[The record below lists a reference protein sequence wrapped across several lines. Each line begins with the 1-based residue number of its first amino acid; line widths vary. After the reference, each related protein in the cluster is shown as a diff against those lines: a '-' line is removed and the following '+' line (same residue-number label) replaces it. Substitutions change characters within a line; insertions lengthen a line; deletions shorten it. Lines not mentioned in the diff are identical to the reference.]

1 VDSVSSFLGSGDFV
15 IALVVA
21 ALIAVSAFLSIAET
35 ALLRM
40 TRSRAQAMIEDGK
53 WGSRNLLHLTSH
65 PDRFMNP
72 LKLMVLSCLLLEAA
86 IVGAVFEHDHGLRGL
101 IISSVVN
108 VFVVYVLADAV
119 PRLWALEHM
128 ERAAQLTATPVSLL
142 VRLWPIRLVSSAAI
156 AVANMLLP
164 GRASKES
171 QYVSE
176 DEILALADA
185 AVEEDV
191 IQAEERELIEQIIEF
206 GDTIC
211 REIMVP
217 RPDMI
222 TVDDDAT
229 VSDALDIS
237 LTAGRSRVPVC
248 GEGID
253 DIVGVTYAKDL
264 MRADRNGRENEVITR
279 VMRRAHFVPETKR
292 IAELLP
298 EMQARKFHLAVV
310 VDEYGGT
317 AGIVTLEDVLEELVG
332 EIVDEF
338 DREVPMVLRLPGGS
352 FRVQARMPI
361 DEVEELLEARLPEGD
376 WDTIGGLM
384 FHLLG
389 RVPISGETAEC
400 EGFVLRA
407 ESVEGRRIG
416 AVRIDSVNQPETT
429 EESSS

>member
-1 VDSVSSFLGSGDFV
+1 MDPIVSYFGSHEFIVTV
-15 IALVVA
+15 IVVI
-21 ALIAVSAFLSIAET
+21 LIGVSALLSVAET

-40 TRSRAQAMIEDGK
+40 TRSRAQSMIDEGR
-53 WGSRNLLHLTSH
+53 WGTRHLLPLTSH

-72 LKLMVLSCLLLEAA
+72 LKLIVLSCLLLEAA
-86 IVGAVFEHDHGLRGL
+86 VVGAAFERHQGLRGL
-101 IISSVVN
+101 LLSSIVN
-108 VFVVYVLADAV
+108 VFVVYVLADAA
-119 PRLWALEHM
+119 PRLWALQHL
-128 ERAAQLTATPVSLL
+128 ERAAQLTATPVY
-142 VRLWPIRLVSSAAI
+142 VIVGLWPVRLVSRAAI
-156 AVANMLLP
+156 GVANLLLP

-217 RPDMI
+217 RTDLI
-222 TVDDDAT
+222 TVDSDRT
-229 VSDALDIS
+229 VNDVLEVA

-253 DIVGVTYAKDL
+253 DIVGVAYAKDL
-264 MRADRNGRENEVITR
+264 MRADRGGREQEVITR

-317 AGIVTLEDVLEELVG
+317 AGIVTMEDVLEELVG

-338 DREVPMVLRLPGGS
+338 DREDPMVVRLPGGVL
-352 FRVQARMPI
+352 RVQARMPI
-361 DEVEELLEARLPEGD
+361 DEAEDLLEVRLPEGD

-389 RVPISGETAEC
+389 HVPISGETAEC
-400 EGFVLRA
+400 GSFRLRA
-407 ESVEGRRIG
+407 ENVEGRRIG
-416 AVRIDSVNQPETT
+416 AVRIEVIDTAEPT
-429 EESSS
+429 EEISS

>member
-1 VDSVSSFLGSGDFV
+1 MDPIISYFGSSEFLV
-15 IALVVA
+15 TIVVVV
-21 ALIAVSAFLSIAET
+21 LIAMSAFLSVAET

-40 TRSRAQAMIEDGK
+40 TRSRAQSMIEDGK
-53 WGSRNLLHLTSH
+53 WGTRNLLQLTSH

-72 LKLMVLSCLLLEAA
+72 LKLIVLSCLLVEAA
-86 IVGAVFEHDHGLRGL
+86 VVGAVFERHHGVRGL
-101 IISSVVN
+101 VISSIVN
-108 VFVVYVLADAV
+108 VFVVYVLADAA

-128 ERAAQLTATPVSLL
+128 ETAAQLTATPVYVL
-142 VRLWPIRLVSSAAI
+142 VGLWPIRLLSNASI
-156 AVANMLLP
+156 GVANILLP
-164 GRASKES
+164 GRASTES

-217 RPDMI
+217 RPDMV
-222 TVDDDAT
+222 TVDGDVT
-229 VSDALDIS
+229 VNDALEVS

-253 DIVGVTYAKDL
+253 DIIGVAYAKDL
-264 MRADRNGRENEVITR
+264 MRADRSGREHEVITR

-338 DREVPMVLRLPGGS
+338 DREDPMVLRLAGGAL
-352 FRVQARMPI
+352 RVQARMPI
-361 DEVEELLEARLPEGD
+361 DEVEDLLGARLPEGD

-389 RVPISGETAEC
+389 HVPINGEVADC
-400 EGFVLRA
+400 GAFRLRA
-407 ESVEGRRIG
+407 ENVEGRRIG
-416 AVRIDSVNQPETT
+416 AVRIEVMAAAEST
-429 EESSS
+429 EEQSS

>member
-1 VDSVSSFLGSGDFV
+1 MDSVSSFLGSGDFV
-15 IALVVA
+15 IALVVV

-40 TRSRAQAMIEDGK
+40 TRSRAQAMIDDGR
-53 WGSRNLLHLTSH
+53 WGSKNLLQLASH
-65 PDRFMNP
+65 PDRFMNH
-72 LKLMVLSCLLLEAA
+72 LKLMVLSCLVLEAA
-86 IVGAVFEHDHGLRGL
+86 IVGAVFEYRDGLSGL
-101 IISSVVN
+101 ILSSIVN
-108 VFVVYVLADAV
+108 VFVVYVLADAA

-217 RPDMI
+217 RPDMV

-389 RVPISGETAEC
+389 HVPISGETVEC

-407 ESVEGRRIG
+407 ENVEGRRIG
-416 AVRIDSVNQPETT
+416 AVRIDPVNQSETT

>member
-1 VDSVSSFLGSGDFV
+1 MDSVSSFLGSGDFV
-15 IALVVA
+15 IALVVV

-40 TRSRAQAMIEDGK
+40 TRSRAQAMIDDGR
-53 WGSRNLLHLTSH
+53 WGSRNLLQLASH
-65 PDRFMNP
+65 PDRFMNH
-72 LKLMVLSCLLLEAA
+72 LKLMVLSCLVLEAA
-86 IVGAVFEHDHGLRGL
+86 IVGAVFEYRDGLRGL
-101 IISSVVN
+101 ILSSIVN
-108 VFVVYVLADAV
+108 VFVVYVLADAA

-171 QYVSE
+171 HYVSE

-217 RPDMI
+217 RPDMV

-389 RVPISGETAEC
+389 HVPISGETVEC

-407 ESVEGRRIG
+407 ENVEGRRIG
-416 AVRIDSVNQPETT
+416 AVRIDPVNQSETT
-429 EESSS
+429 EESST

>member
-1 VDSVSSFLGSGDFV
+1 MDSVSSFLGSGDFV
-15 IALVVA
+15 IALVVV

-40 TRSRAQAMIEDGK
+40 TRSRAQAMIDDGR
-53 WGSRNLLHLTSH
+53 WGSKNLLQLASH
-65 PDRFMNP
+65 PDRFMNH
-72 LKLMVLSCLLLEAA
+72 LKLMVLSCLVLEAA
-86 IVGAVFEHDHGLRGL
+86 IVGAVFEYRDGLRGL
-101 IISSVVN
+101 ILSSIVN
-108 VFVVYVLADAV
+108 VFAVYVLADAA

-217 RPDMI
+217 RPDMV

-389 RVPISGETAEC
+389 HVPISGETVEC

-407 ESVEGRRIG
+407 ENVEGRRIG
-416 AVRIDSVNQPETT
+416 AVRIDPVNQSETT

>member
-1 VDSVSSFLGSGDFV
+1 
-15 IALVVA
+15 
-21 ALIAVSAFLSIAET
+21 
-35 ALLRM
+35 
-40 TRSRAQAMIEDGK
+40 
-53 WGSRNLLHLTSH
+53 
-65 PDRFMNP
+65 
-72 LKLMVLSCLLLEAA
+72 
-86 IVGAVFEHDHGLRGL
+86 
-101 IISSVVN
+101 
-108 VFVVYVLADAV
+108 VLADAA
-119 PRLWALEHM
+119 PRLWALEHL
-128 ERAAQLTATPVSLL
+128 ERAAQLTATPTYLL
-142 VRLWPIRLVSSAAI
+142 VRLWPVRLLAAGLI
-156 AVANMLLP
+156 GVANLLLP
-164 GRASKES
+164 GRASTES

-222 TVDDDAT
+222 TVDADVT
-229 VSDALDIS
+229 VSDALEVA
-237 LTAGRSRVPVC
+237 LAAGRSRVPIC

-253 DIVGVTYAKDL
+253 DIIGVAYAKDL
-264 MRADRNGRENEVITR
+264 MRADRGDRGDEVVTGI
-279 VMRRAHFVPETKR
+279 MRRAHFVPETKR

-310 VDEYGGT
+310 IDEYGGT

-338 DREVPMVLRLPGGS
+338 DRETPMVQRLPGGAV
-352 FRVQARMPI
+352 RVQARMSI
-361 DEVEELLEARLPEGD
+361 DEVEELLGAQLPDGD

-389 RVPISGETAEC
+389 HVPVSGETARC
-400 EGFVLRA
+400 NGFTLRA
-407 ESVEGRRIG
+407 EQVDGRRIG
-416 AVRIDSVNQPETT
+416 AVRIEHLPEATSEPNGSADT
-429 EESSS
+429 

>member
-1 VDSVSSFLGSGDFV
+1 MHAIVSYFGSSEFV
-15 IALVVA
+15 VTVIVVV
-21 ALIAVSAFLSIAET
+21 LIGVSAFLSVAET

-40 TRSRAQAMIEDGK
+40 TRSRAQSMIDDGK
-53 WGSRNLLHLTSH
+53 WGTRRLLALTSH

-72 LKLMVLSCLLLEAA
+72 LKLIVLSCLLLEAA
-86 IVGAVFEHDHGLRGL
+86 VVGAAFERHQGLRGL
-101 IISSVVN
+101 LLSSIVN
-108 VFVVYVLADAV
+108 VFVVFVLADAA
-119 PRLWALEHM
+119 PRMWALKHL
-128 ERAAQLTATPVSLL
+128 ERAAQITATPVFVIVSLWP
-142 VRLWPIRLVSSAAI
+142 VRLASSASI
-156 AVANMLLP
+156 GVANLLLP

-217 RPDMI
+217 RTDMI
-222 TVDDDAT
+222 TVDCDVT
-229 VSDALDIS
+229 VNDVLEVA

-253 DIVGVTYAKDL
+253 DIVGVAYAKDL
-264 MRADRNGRENEVITR
+264 MRADRSGREQEVITR

-338 DREVPMVLRLPGGS
+338 DREDPMVVRLPGGVL
-352 FRVQARMPI
+352 RVQARMPI
-361 DEVEELLEARLPEGD
+361 DEVEDLLDARLPEGD

-389 RVPISGETAEC
+389 HVPITGETADC
-400 EGFVLRA
+400 GPFRLRA
-407 ESVEGRRIG
+407 ENVEGRRIG
-416 AVRIDSVNQPETT
+416 AVRIEVIDTAEPT

>member
-1 VDSVSSFLGSGDFV
+1 MDRIVSFFGSTEFV
-15 IALVVA
+15 ITLVVVG
-21 ALIAVSAFLSIAET
+21 LIAVSAYLSVAET

-40 TRSRAQAMIEDGK
+40 TRSRAQAMIDEGR
-53 WGSRNLLHLTSH
+53 WGTRNLLQLTSH

-72 LKLMVLSCLLLEAA
+72 LKLIVLSCLLVEAA
-86 IVGAVFEHDHGLRGL
+86 VVGATFEHHQGLRGL
-101 IISSVVN
+101 VLSSIIN
-108 VFVVYVLADAV
+108 VFVVYVLADAA
-119 PRLWALEHM
+119 PRLWALEHL
-128 ERAAQLTATPVSLL
+128 EKAVQLTATPVYLL
-142 VRLWPIRLVSSAAI
+142 VGLWPIRMVSAASI
-156 AVANMLLP
+156 GVANILLP
-164 GRASKES
+164 GRASTES

-222 TVDDDAT
+222 TVDADVT
-229 VSDALDIS
+229 ISDALGVA
-237 LTAGRSRVPVC
+237 LAAGRSRVPIC

-253 DIVGVTYAKDL
+253 DIVGVAYAKDL
-264 MRADRNGRENEVITR
+264 MRADRSGREQEIITR

-298 EMQARKFHLAVV
+298 EMQSRKFHLAVV

-317 AGIVTLEDVLEELVG
+317 AGIVTLEDLLEELVG

-338 DREVPMVLRLPGGS
+338 DREDPMVVRLGEGVL
-352 FRVQARMPI
+352 RVQARMPI
-361 DEVEELLEARLPEGD
+361 DEVEDLLGARLPEGD

-389 RVPISGETAEC
+389 HVPISGETTDC
-400 EGFVLRA
+400 GGFRLRA
-407 ESVEGRRIG
+407 ENVEGRRIG
-416 AVRIDSVNQPETT
+416 AVRFEHLAPAEVT
-429 EESSS
+429 EERSS